1 VNHAAARDLG
11 TTAAAPCVV
20 GVFDS
25 GVGGL
30 TVVEALHRRRPG
42 LSIRYIADSA
52 YFPYGERTEDEVDAR
67 ARTLAAQLIEEGC
80 RLLVV
85 ACNTATSASLEQ
97 LREEFPVPIVGMEPP
112 LKPAVERSRSH
123 RVAVLATAGTARG
136 ERLARLH
143 TAYAGETDV
152 LTIPMPGLADLVE
165 AGEVDGPR
173 VETMLNEALRGLAT
187 EGIDELALGCTHY
200 GFLRPVLERLLG
212 PDIEVIDAADAV
224 ARRVEH
230 QLFEQ
235 GLLSAGPWVG
245 EPVPVSASTT
255 GAVAALDATLVR
267 LRAAGVALPPLRVVQ
282 PAPAPGLAT

>member
-1 VNHAAARDLG
+1 MNDRAGALD
-11 TTAAAPCVV
+11 TSDSSCVV

-30 TVVEALHRRRPG
+30 TVAAALHARRPA

-52 YFPYGERTEDEVDAR
+52 HFPYGERTEEEVDAR
-67 ARTLAAQLIEEGC
+67 SRALAAELIEEGC

-97 LREEFPVPIVGMEPP
+97 LRAEFPVPIVGMEPP

-143 TAYAGETDV
+143 STYAAGTDV

-165 AGEVDGPR
+165 DGEVDGPR
-173 VETMLNEALRGLAT
+173 VEGILRDALRGVAA

-200 GFLRPVLERLLG
+200 GFLTPTIERLLG
-212 PDIEVIDAADAV
+212 PGIDVIDAAEAV
-224 ARRVEH
+224 ARRVEQ
-230 QLFEQ
+230 QLEAH
-235 GLLSAGPWVG
+235 GLLLPEGT
-245 EPVPVSASTT
+245 PVPVLVSTT
-255 GAVAALDATLVR
+255 GDPARLERSIDR
-267 LRAAGVALPPLRVVQ
+267 LRAAGAALPPLRLVH
-282 PAPAPGLAT
+282 PAAASCGGAT